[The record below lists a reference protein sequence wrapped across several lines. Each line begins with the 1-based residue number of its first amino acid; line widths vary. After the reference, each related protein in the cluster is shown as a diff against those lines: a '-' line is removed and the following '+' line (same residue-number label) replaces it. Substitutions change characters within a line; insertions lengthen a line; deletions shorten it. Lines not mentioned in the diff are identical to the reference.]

1 MTSYSTMLVS
11 TKLPSD
17 GAREL
22 LAIFSLHDYLK
33 HGGMCNKLS
42 QTRTWRSSVS
52 PENVSIHLH
61 PRYQVRVWHV
71 CYSVQVKYSFSG
83 KCSLSCCDIKF
94 RHWAFL
100 FFQSHFPLTEPK
112 WQRVSRQFQN
122 RGLFGVAFSQRQ
134 ISNWRAKGKAGRLP
148 HSVGKI
154 DLDRYERSYPL
165 VRH

>member
-61 PRYQVRVWHV
+61 PRYQVRVCDV
-71 CYSVQVKYSFSG
+71 CYSVYSFSG

-94 RHWAFL
+94 RLGPSFSFRAIFPSLNQSGKESQDNSKIEDFL
-100 FFQSHFPLTEPK
+100 ELLSLSDK
-112 WQRVSRQFQN
+112 Y
-122 RGLFGVAFSQRQ
+122 Q
-134 ISNWRAKGKAGRLP
+134 IDELREKLEDYLIR
-148 HSVGKI
+148 
-154 DLDRYERSYPL
+154 
-165 VRH
+165 